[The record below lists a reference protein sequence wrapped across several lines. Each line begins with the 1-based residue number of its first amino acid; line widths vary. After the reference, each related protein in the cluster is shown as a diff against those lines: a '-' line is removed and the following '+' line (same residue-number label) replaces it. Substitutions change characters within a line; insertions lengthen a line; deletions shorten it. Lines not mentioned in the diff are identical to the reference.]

1 MQHAIVLANGEIQD
15 ADELRERL
23 AGVSSGA
30 LVLAANGGSRHVQA
44 LGLTPDLVIGDLDSI
59 SPALREQFEAQGVA
73 VRQAPA
79 RKDETDLELALLH
92 AAAQGAEQ
100 IVVVGALGGRL
111 DMTLANILLMTH
123 PALGDTHIELWTGS
137 QTAWLIRPPGAD
149 VHGQPGDTLSLVP
162 LAGDA
167 IGVTTHGLEYP
178 LADDVLV
185 FGPARGVSNVITEPG
200 ARVEL
205 REGLLLAIHTTG
217 RA

>member
-23 AGVSSGA
+23 AGISSGA

-123 PALGDTHIELWTGS
+123 PALGSTHIELWTGS

-149 VHGQPGDTLSLVP
+149 VRGQPGDTLSLVP

-185 FGPARGVSNVITEPG
+185 FGPARGVSNVITAPG